1 MNLPYAVPPKQMPEI
16 VSESSYR
23 DVINLVQLE
32 VLYVQCSSQAIVS
45 NALCLTRG
53 EKSHF

>member
-32 VLYVQCSSQAIVS
+32 VLYVQCSSQAIAS
-45 NALCLTRG
+45 NALCLTCG
-53 EKSHF
+53 EKSHI

>member
-32 VLYVQCSSQAIVS
+32 VLYAQCSSQS
-45 NALCLTRG
+45 FNALCLTCG
-53 EKSHF
+53 EKSQI